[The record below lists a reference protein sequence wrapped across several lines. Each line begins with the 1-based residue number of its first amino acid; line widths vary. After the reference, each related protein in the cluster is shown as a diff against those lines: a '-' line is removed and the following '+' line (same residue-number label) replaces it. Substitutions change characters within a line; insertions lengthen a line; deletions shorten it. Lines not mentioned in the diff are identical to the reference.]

1 MKLLYTLQPLQI
13 ILNFWSTKLT
23 KIFVMIRCNNHKN
36 RNDYVNF
43 QTAFLLKLI
52 VKLES
57 ESDSRLLLT
66 IPKTIRIIIV
76 INKLD

>member
-13 ILNFWSTKLT
+13 ILNFWSTKHT

-57 ESDSRLLLT
+57 EGDSRLLLT
-66 IPKTIRIIIV
+66 IPKTIGIIIV